1 MQNFVGD
8 DTPLG
13 ELVNWINQD
22 SNFPRDVKSQVE
34 VLSYFR
40 NNPCPENIPVTIV
53 KEHWQPIHKC
63 MISNQLSQ
71 MYDF

>member
-1 MQNFVGD
+1 MSFYEFMQNFVGD

-22 SNFPRDVKSQVE
+22 SNFPKEVKRQVE

-53 KEHWQPIHKC
+53 KRALAVF
-63 MISNQLSQ
+63 NQ
-71 MYDF
+71 FTNV

>member
-22 SNFPRDVKSQVE
+22 SNFPREVKSQA

-53 KEHWQPIHKC
+53 KRALAVLT
-63 MISNQLSQ
+63 NSQ

>member
-1 MQNFVGD
+1 MSFYEFMQNFVGD

-13 ELVNWINQD
+13 ELVRINQD

-53 KEHWQPIHKC
+53 KRALAVLT
-63 MISNQLSQ
+63 NSQ

>member
-13 ELVNWINQD
+13 ELVNGLIKIAI
-22 SNFPRDVKSQVE
+22 SLEVKSQAE

-53 KEHWQPIHKC
+53 KRALAVLT
-63 MISNQLSQ
+63 NSQ

>member
-22 SNFPRDVKSQVE
+22 SNFLEVKSQAE

-40 NNPCPENIPVTIV
+40 NNPCPENISVTIV
-53 KEHWQPIHKC
+53 KRALAVLT
-63 MISNQLSQ
+63 NSQ